1 MNPEVIFTSDYDSNV
16 KLMDSTI
23 RLEDSF
29 DLIGRDI
36 VVGPKKAKMY
46 FVNGMVDNES
56 ITNMMELLLR
66 SKDEK
71 ISQVNDTKE
80 FSDRYIAFSQTS
92 ITNDV
97 HEAITFVFSGTI
109 VMLVE
114 GCPDAI
120 IIDVRNYPVRSVGE
134 PENDRVLRGPHE
146 GFVETIVFNTALLRR
161 RVRDTNLTVS
171 LMRIGKRSKTDIAVC
186 YLENKV
192 NKKMLENLKKKLDSV
207 EINSLT
213 MGQESL
219 LEGLFS
225 KQKYNPFPRVR
236 YTERPDSAAACIA
249 EGSIIVMIDNTPAVM
264 ILPTGIFDF
273 FQDTNDY
280 YFMPIIG
287 SYLRWLRVIVTILS
301 LFAIPIW
308 YALMKYPDYIPQW
321 LEFTKIEDP
330 VSVPILAQLILIEFI
345 VGALNIASLNTP
357 TAMGSTFS
365 IIAALVLGEF
375 AVSAK
380 WFVPEVMLYMAF
392 VSIANFTQSSFEIS
406 SAIKL
411 IRVFYLIMTAFLGI
425 WGFAAAIVISFI
437 LIATTKTLTGQS
449 YLYPLIPFN
458 WQAFSHLIFRRHLS
472 KRNN

>member
-192 NKKMLENLKKKLDSV
+192 NKKMLDNLKKKLDSV

-280 YFMPIIG
+280 YFLPII
-287 SYLRWLRVIVTILS
+287 
-301 LFAIPIW
+301 
-308 YALMKYPDYIPQW
+308 Q
-321 LEFTKIEDP
+321 
-330 VSVPILAQLILIEFI
+330 
-345 VGALNIASLNTP
+345 
-357 TAMGSTFS
+357 
-365 IIAALVLGEF
+365 
-375 AVSAK
+375 
-380 WFVPEVMLYMAF
+380 
-392 VSIANFTQSSFEIS
+392 
-406 SAIKL
+406 
-411 IRVFYLIMTAFLGI
+411 
-425 WGFAAAIVISFI
+425 
-437 LIATTKTLTGQS
+437 
-449 YLYPLIPFN
+449 
-458 WQAFSHLIFRRHLS
+458 
-472 KRNN
+472 

>member
-1 MNPEVIFTSDYDSNV
+1 
-16 KLMDSTI
+16 
-23 RLEDSF
+23 
-29 DLIGRDI
+29 
-36 VVGPKKAKMY
+36 
-46 FVNGMVDNES
+46 
-56 ITNMMELLLR
+56 
-66 SKDEK
+66 
-71 ISQVNDTKE
+71 
-80 FSDRYIAFSQTS
+80 
-92 ITNDV
+92 
-97 HEAITFVFSGTI
+97 
-109 VMLVE
+109 
-114 GCPDAI
+114 
-120 IIDVRNYPVRSVGE
+120 
-134 PENDRVLRGPHE
+134 
-146 GFVETIVFNTALLRR
+146 
-161 RVRDTNLTVS
+161 
-171 LMRIGKRSKTDIAVC
+171 
-186 YLENKV
+186 
-192 NKKMLENLKKKLDSV
+192 MLENLKKKLDSV